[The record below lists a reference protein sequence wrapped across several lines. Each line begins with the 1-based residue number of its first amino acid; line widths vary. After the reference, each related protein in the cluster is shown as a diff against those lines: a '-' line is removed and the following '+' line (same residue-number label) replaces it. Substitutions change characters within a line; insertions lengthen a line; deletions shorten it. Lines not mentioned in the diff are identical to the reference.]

1 MPLKI
6 DPWSFPELDAAA
18 ETADAGSTIVLAG
31 GCFWCTEAVY
41 RQLEGVLSVRPGY
54 AGGTE
59 LTANY
64 QDVCSGDTG
73 HAEAIEI
80 RFDPSRVALGQILKI
95 FFSIAHDPTQL
106 NRQGADVGTQYRSAI
121 FHANEAQRLIAER
134 YIAQIEAA
142 GLFDLQL
149 SGHTHQGQ
157 IFPFS
162 LITRMVFPHHSGDY
176 RLPGRGLLHVN
187 RGTGTWGPPMRFLAP
202 PEITVI
208 DLLPA
213 SGQGGAK

>member
-18 ETADAGSTIVLAG
+18 ETAAAGNTIVLAG

-41 RQLEGVLSVRPGY
+41 RQLDGVLSVRPGY
-54 AGGTE
+54 AGGTAQ
-59 LTANY
+59 TADY
-64 QDVCSGDTG
+64 QAVCSGETG

-121 FHANEAQRLIAER
+121 FYSNEAQHRLAEQYIRQIDAAQVFDARIATTLEPLAQFFEAEQYHHDYAARNPDQPYIRAVAAPKVEKLRAAHGEMLKER
-134 YIAQIEAA
+134 
-142 GLFDLQL
+142 
-149 SGHTHQGQ
+149 S
-157 IFPFS
+157 
-162 LITRMVFPHHSGDY
+162 
-176 RLPGRGLLHVN
+176 
-187 RGTGTWGPPMRFLAP
+187 
-202 PEITVI
+202 
-208 DLLPA
+208 
-213 SGQGGAK
+213 

>member
-41 RQLEGVLSVRPGY
+41 RPLDGVLSVRPGY
-54 AGGTE
+54 AGGAE
-59 LTANY
+59 QTANY
-64 QDVCSGDTG
+64 QAVCSGETG

-106 NRQGADVGTQYRSAI
+106 NRQGADIGTQYRSAI
-121 FHANEAQRLIAER
+121 FYSNEAQRRLAAHYIRQIDATRVFDAPVATTLEPLERFFEAEQYHHDYAAR
-134 YIAQIEAA
+134 NPSQPYIRAVAVPKVEKLRAA
-142 GLFDLQL
+142 HGEMLKER
-149 SGHTHQGQ
+149 S
-157 IFPFS
+157 
-162 LITRMVFPHHSGDY
+162 
-176 RLPGRGLLHVN
+176 
-187 RGTGTWGPPMRFLAP
+187 
-202 PEITVI
+202 
-208 DLLPA
+208 
-213 SGQGGAK
+213 

>member
-41 RQLEGVLSVRPGY
+41 RQLDAVMSVRPGY
-54 AGGTE
+54 AGGAE
-59 LTANY
+59 QTANY
-64 QDVCSGDTG
+64 QAVCSGETG

-106 NRQGADVGTQYRSAI
+106 NRQGADIGTQYRSAI
-121 FHANEAQRLIAER
+121 FYSNEAQRRLAER
-134 YIAQIEAA
+134 YIRQIDAARVFDAPVATTLEPLERFFEAE
-142 GLFDLQL
+142 QY
-149 SGHTHQGQ
+149 
-157 IFPFS
+157 
-162 LITRMVFPHHSGDY
+162 HHDY
-176 RLPGRGLLHVN
+176 AARNPNQPYIRAVA
-187 RGTGTWGPPMRFLAP
+187 AP
-202 PEITVI
+202 KVEK
-208 DLLPA
+208 LRAAHGEMLKER
-213 SGQGGAK
+213 S